1 MINFLMVMFPVL
13 IPPIVEY
20 RLYVFHH
27 WYNGLLQT
35 IQIPFLYKFMFSVI
49 IKMHKIVC
57 E

>member
-1 MINFLMVMFPVL
+1 MINFLMVTFPVL